1 MQSPGVLKK
10 ITCSKCKEQVEYS
23 RIIEVGINGCTC
35 NGCYQQSHP
44 YTSKEDILKVMRG

>member
-1 MQSPGVLKK
+1 MQNPGVSKK

-35 NGCYQQSHP
+35 NTCYVSTHRLL
-44 YTSKEDILKVMRG
+44 SKEEIIKAMR